1 MQPNAENDEK
11 YTFQKCVLFDFS
23 SRGQQPRSFHE
34 ALATVAAGGQD
45 VGVQQAREVVIQ
57 GLSATT
63 QDLTLDG
70 AAILQRTSVPGWP
83 DLIQL
88 PGGKAELVPRA
99 PGFDLVLHVQ
109 CLQQHAREEPLL
121 EDSLVRLVEV
131 RLALPSKVGLDDI
144 IAR

>member
-1 MQPNAENDEK
+1 M
-11 YTFQKCVLFDFS
+11 
-23 SRGQQPRSFHE
+23 
-34 ALATVAAGGQD
+34 
-45 VGVQQAREVVIQ
+45 IQ

-63 QDLTLDG
+63 QDLPLDG

-83 DLIQL
+83 DLIHL
-88 PGGKAELVPRA
+88 PGGEAELVPRA
-99 PGFDLVLHVQ
+99 PGFDLAIHVQ